1 MFVGCASVSLEA
13 EFIPLSPITI
23 EAMREIPNHELI
35 AKRIPAA
42 DGNRRSLIG
51 FAHTFN
57 GYAFLA
63 GEEPSERLSGD
74 WSDLSLSELRCLL
87 FWQVRSDRWSGGL
100 STDWPS
106 LWSLLAVIRSRV
118 EAGALE

>member
-1 MFVGCASVSLEA
+1 MVVGCDWAILG
-13 EFIPLSPITI
+13 EFIPVSPITI
-23 EAMREIPNHELI
+23 EAMREIPNRELI
-35 AKRIPAA
+35 AERIPAA
-42 DGNRRSLIG
+42 DGNRHRLIC

-57 GYAFLA
+57 GYAFLG

-87 FWQVRSDRWSGGL
+87 FWLVCSDRWSGGL

-106 LWSLLAVIRSRV
+106 LWSLLDVIRSRV